1 MSIVIIIIIIS
12 EFTGLEI
19 RMPHFNSE
27 HTKDGTPT
35 IFIFV
40 SQSLAGWF

>member
-1 MSIVIIIIIIS
+1 MSTVIIIIIS